1 MTTDAPRASAW
12 LQALGAPDA
21 MDRLGLAVI
30 YGDPALIEERR
41 HRLGVVLSR
50 YLDAFGDEPV
60 RIFRAPGRINLR
72 GMHVDTHGGW
82 LNLMTHQREV
92 IVVAGP
98 SSDGITHVVNTD
110 TAFQA
115 LTISGDE
122 LPDLGARQWP
132 EFIVCPEVK
141 ERITAAPGHWRN
153 YIEGAWLRARQAAP
167 ERVVGGLRL
176 VVDSNL
182 PQGAALSSSAALCIA
197 LLHAWFGWNG
207 IHLDNDALILA
218 AQDAEWYTGSRC
230 GTCDQAAIVLGR
242 PGAVIHTSLYPKAFS
257 TAEARAIA
265 LPDNLRVLV
274 INSYTHRS
282 ISGAEK
288 IAYTL
293 NRFAYSMAMEIFQQA
308 LRNAGYPHET
318 VAACGRLSNIT
329 PEALGGQ
336 GALYAVLRQIPES
349 ISLAELR
356 NRYLLPDLDREFQ
369 RYFGDVPPTLQP
381 QEIGLRGPLLFG
393 IAESARARRFAAALE
408 SGDYR
413 RAGQLMTIGHD
424 GDRRVDEAGNT
435 VRQRAD
441 DTWLQ
446 ECASSGLPIEECP
459 GVYGASSPA
468 LDYLVDAAL
477 AHGALGASL
486 TGAGIA
492 GTVLALCNVEDAAPI
507 AGGIRTS
514 MAGEPYRRIARLQ
527 TPLDASQ
534 LAQAT
539 VGNLA
544 CMGAGEIAR

>member
-1 MTTDAPRASAW
+1 MTTDALRASAW
-12 LQALGAPDA
+12 LAALEAPDA
-21 MDRLGLAVI
+21 VHRLGLTVI
-30 YGDPALIEERR
+30 YGDAALIEERL
-41 HRLGVVLSR
+41 HRLRAVLSR
-50 YLDAFGDEPV
+50 YLDSFGDDPV

-98 SSDGITHVVNTD
+98 SPDGNTCVENTSDDFSPLNIGLDSLPAPVSRD
-110 TAFQA
+110 WPAFIA
-115 LTISGDE
+115 SAD
-122 LPDLGARQWP
+122 
-132 EFIVCPEVK
+132 VS
-141 ERITAAPGHWRN
+141 ERIAASPGHWRN
-153 YIEGAWLRARQAAP
+153 YIEGAWLRARYAAP
-167 ERVVGGLRL
+167 ESEIGGLRL

-182 PQGAALSSSAALCIA
+182 PQGAALSSSAALCLA

-242 PGAVIHTSLYPKAFS
+242 PGAIVHASLHPKNFS
-257 TAEARAIA
+257 TAGARAVA
-265 LPDNLRVLV
+265 LPENICVLV
-274 INSYTHRS
+274 INSFTRRS

-308 LRNAGYPHET
+308 LREAGHPEAT

-329 PEALGGQ
+329 PEALGGH
-336 GALYAVLRQIPES
+336 GALYAVLRQIPEY

-356 NRYLLPDLDREFQ
+356 RRFVLPDLDREYQ
-369 RYFGDVPPTLQP
+369 RYFSDVPPTMQP

-393 IAESARARRFAAALE
+393 IAESERARHFAVALE

-413 RAGQLMTIGHD
+413 RAGQLMTIGHE
-424 GDRRVDEAGNT
+424 GDRRIDRAGNAIQ
-435 VRQRAD
+435 QRSDDAWLTQCAD
-441 DTWLQ
+441 R
-446 ECASSGLPIEECP
+446 AMPIEECP

-468 LDYLVDAAL
+468 LDRLVDAAL
-477 AHGALGASL
+477 EHGALGASL

-492 GTVLALCNVEDAAPI
+492 GTVLALCNAADSAGIADGVRTCMTGEAYGRI
-507 AGGIRTS
+507 AG
-514 MAGEPYRRIARLQ
+514 LHQ
-527 TPLDASQ
+527 PLDPHQ
-534 LAQAT
+534 LADAT

-544 CMGAGEIAR
+544 CMGAGEIGR